1 MKAVHFGAGNIG
13 RGFVGLLLHNA
24 GYDLVFADVAD
35 ALIQRLKD
43 ADSYVVHEVGE
54 NPRTH
59 EVRGFSALNSA
70 TEAEA
75 LTAAIASADIVT
87 TAVGAHIL
95 KFVAPAI
102 AAGIAARP
110 AGAAK
115 LAVMACENAINGTDI
130 LAGEVRKAYTGADLD
145 DRVIFAN
152 TAVDRIVPN
161 QDPNAGLDVTVENF
175 YEWAI
180 ETPPFGEVH
189 PEIPGVTWVPD
200 LEPYI
205 ERKLFTVNTGHATS
219 AWFGYAAGIEKISD
233 ALADPGVAAKVAAV
247 LVETASLI
255 VAKHGVLGGDPG
267 RLRREDPEALR
278 QPLPA
283 RHHPAGRAGAAAQAQ
298 PQRAVRQPRVPAGRA
313 RHGPRC
319 AAGGDG
325 RWPALR
331 RCRRPRGGRAAAVAG
346 HGFRSR
352 GRREGHRARARITRC
367 TQTSSRLSRPVRRTE
382 RTGRIARAETP
393 EIEAATGRILDAADR
408 ARRDPA
414 G

>member
-24 GYDLVFADVAD
+24 GYELVFADVAEE
-35 ALIQRLKD
+35 LIQRLAA

-54 NPRTH
+54 DPRTH

-70 TEAEA
+70 TQPDA
-75 LTAAIASADIVT
+75 LTAAIAEADLVT

-110 AGAAK
+110 AGSGK
-115 LAVMACENAINGTDI
+115 VAVLACENAINGTDI
-130 LAGEVRKAYTGADLD
+130 LAGEIRKAYAGSDLD
-145 DRVIFAN
+145 NRVIFAN

-180 ETPPFGEVH
+180 ETPPFGDAH

-233 ALADPGVAAKVAAV
+233 ALADPDVAGKVAAV
-247 LVETASLI
+247 LGETASLI
-255 VAKHGVLGGDPG
+255 VAKHGVPAETQAAYVRKILKRFANPHLPDTTLRVG
-267 RLRREDPEALR
+267 RAPLRKLSRNDRFISPAAQLAERGMDHSALLDAIGAGLRFDAAEDPEAVELQQLLR
-278 QPLPA
+278 TLSAAEVTEKVTGLSPDHPLYAGVLAVVQA
-283 RHHPAGRAGAAAQAQ
+283 RQAG
-298 PQRAVRQPRVPAGRA
+298 
-313 RHGPRC
+313 
-319 AAGGDG
+319 
-325 RWPALR
+325 
-331 RCRRPRGGRAAAVAG
+331 
-346 HGFRSR
+346 
-352 GRREGHRARARITRC
+352 
-367 TQTSSRLSRPVRRTE
+367 
-382 RTGRIARAETP
+382 
-393 EIEAATGRILDAADR
+393 
-408 ARRDPA
+408 
-414 G
+414 

>member
-24 GYDLVFADVAD
+24 GYELVFADVAE
-35 ALIQRLKD
+35 ALIARLKD
-43 ADSYVVHEVGE
+43 AESYVVHEVGE

-70 TEAEA
+70 AEAEA

-102 AAGIAARP
+102 AAGVAARP
-110 AGAAK
+110 ADAPK

-130 LAGEVRKAYTGADLD
+130 LAGEVRKAYTGTDLD
-145 DRVIFAN
+145 DVVIFAN

-180 ETPPFGEVH
+180 ETPPFGDAH
-189 PEIPGVTWVPD
+189 PDIPGVTWVPD
-200 LEPYI
+200 LEPFI

-247 LVETASLI
+247 LEETAALI
-255 VAKHGVLGGDPG
+255 VAKHGVAADTQAAYVQKILKRFANPYLPDTTLRVGRAPLRKLSRNERFVSPASQLAERGLGRAALVDAMSAG
-267 RLRREDPEALR
+267 LRFDAADDPEAVEL
-278 QPLPA
+278 QQLL
-283 RHHPAGRAGAAAQAQ
+283 GTLAAAEVVEKVTGLTPDHPLYADVLTVVEARQA
-298 PQRAVRQPRVPAGRA
+298 
-313 RHGPRC
+313 
-319 AAGGDG
+319 D
-325 RWPALR
+325 
-331 RCRRPRGGRAAAVAG
+331 
-346 HGFRSR
+346 
-352 GRREGHRARARITRC
+352 
-367 TQTSSRLSRPVRRTE
+367 
-382 RTGRIARAETP
+382 
-393 EIEAATGRILDAADR
+393 
-408 ARRDPA
+408 
-414 G
+414 

>member
-43 ADSYVVHEVGE
+43 TDSYVVHEVGE

-75 LTAAIASADIVT
+75 LTAAITSADIVT

-102 AAGIAARP
+102 AAGVAARP
-110 AGAAK
+110 AGAAR

-130 LAGEVRKAYTGADLD
+130 LAGEVRKAYAGDDLD
-145 DRVIFAN
+145 ARVIFAN

-255 VAKHGVLGGDPG
+255 VAKHGVSAETQAAYVEKILKRFANPYLPDTTLRVG
-267 RLRREDPEALR
+267 RAPLRKLSRNERFVSPASQLAERGMGRAALLEAMGAGLRFDAADDPEAVDLQQLLGTASAAEVVEKVTGLGTDHPLYGDVLAVVEAR
-278 QPLPA
+278 QA
-283 RHHPAGRAGAAAQAQ
+283 H
-298 PQRAVRQPRVPAGRA
+298 
-313 RHGPRC
+313 
-319 AAGGDG
+319 
-325 RWPALR
+325 
-331 RCRRPRGGRAAAVAG
+331 
-346 HGFRSR
+346 
-352 GRREGHRARARITRC
+352 
-367 TQTSSRLSRPVRRTE
+367 
-382 RTGRIARAETP
+382 
-393 EIEAATGRILDAADR
+393 
-408 ARRDPA
+408 
-414 G
+414 

>member
-24 GYDLVFADVAD
+24 GYELVFADVAE

-54 NPRTH
+54 NPRTQ

-70 TEAEA
+70 AEPDA

-102 AAGIAARP
+102 AAGVGARP
-110 AGAAK
+110 ADAGRV
-115 LAVMACENAINGTDI
+115 AVMACENAINGTDI
-130 LAGEVRKAYTGADLD
+130 LATEIRKAYPGDDLD
-145 DRVIFAN
+145 ERVIFAN

-161 QDPNAGLDVTVENF
+161 QDPDAGLDVTVENF

-180 ETPPFGEVH
+180 ETPPFDDAH
-189 PEIPGVTWVPD
+189 PDIPGVTWVPD

-233 ALADPGVAAKVAAV
+233 ALADPDVALKVAAV
-247 LVETASLI
+247 LGETASLI
-255 VAKHGVLGGDPG
+255 VAKHGVPAETQAAYVEKILKRFANPHLPDTTLRVGRAPLRKLSRNDRFISPAAQLAERGMDRSAVVAAIGAGLRFDPTD
-267 RLRREDPEALR
+267 DPEAVEL
-278 QPLPA
+278 QQLLGSSSAAEVTQKVTGLGPDHPLYA
-283 RHHPAGRAGAAAQAQ
+283 DVL
-298 PQRAVRQPRVPAGRA
+298 AVVRA
-313 RHGPRC
+313 RQ
-319 AAGGDG
+319 
-325 RWPALR
+325 
-331 RCRRPRGGRAAAVAG
+331 
-346 HGFRSR
+346 
-352 GRREGHRARARITRC
+352 EG
-367 TQTSSRLSRPVRRTE
+367 
-382 RTGRIARAETP
+382 
-393 EIEAATGRILDAADR
+393 
-408 ARRDPA
+408 
-414 G
+414 

>member
-35 ALIQRLKD
+35 ALIARLKD

-70 TEAEA
+70 AEAEA

-102 AAGIAARP
+102 AAGIAAR
-110 AGAAK
+110 AADAPR

-130 LAGEVRKAYTGADLD
+130 LAGEVRKAYPGDDLD
-145 DRVIFAN
+145 ERTIFAN

-180 ETPPFGEVH
+180 ETPPFGDAH
-189 PEIPGVTWVPD
+189 PDIPGVTWVPD

-233 ALADPGVAAKVAAV
+233 ALADPGVAAKVKAV

-255 VAKHGVLGGDPG
+255 VAKHGVSAEVQAAYVEKILKRFANPYLPDTTLRVGRAPLRKLSRNERFVSPASQLAERGLGRAALVDAMGAG
-267 RLRREDPEALR
+267 LRFDAADDPEAVEL
-278 QPLPA
+278 QQL
-283 RHHPAGRAGAAAQAQ
+283 
-298 PQRAVRQPRVPAGRA
+298 
-313 RHGPRC
+313 
-319 AAGGDG
+319 
-325 RWPALR
+325 L
-331 RCRRPRGGRAAAVAG
+331 AVASAAEVVEKVTG
-346 HGFRSR
+346 LTPDHPLYADVLTVV
-352 GRREGHRARARITRC
+352 EARQAH
-367 TQTSSRLSRPVRRTE
+367 
-382 RTGRIARAETP
+382 
-393 EIEAATGRILDAADR
+393 
-408 ARRDPA
+408 
-414 G
+414 

>member
-13 RGFVGLLLHNA
+13 RGFVGLLLVNA
-24 GYDLVFADVAD
+24 GYELVFADVAE
-35 ALIQRLKD
+35 ALIARLKD

-54 NPRTH
+54 SPRTH

-70 TEAEA
+70 AEA
-75 LTAAIASADIVT
+75 AELTAAIASADIVT

-110 AGAAK
+110 AQGPR

-130 LAGEVRKAYTGADLD
+130 LAGEVRKAYTGSDLD

-161 QDPNAGLDVTVENF
+161 QDPGAGLDVTVENF

-180 ETPPFGEVH
+180 ETPPFGDTH

-219 AWFGYAAGIEKISD
+219 AWFGHAAGIEKISD
-233 ALADPGVAAKVAAV
+233 ALADPGVAAKVTAV
-247 LVETASLI
+247 LEETAALI
-255 VAKHGVLGGDPG
+255 VAKHGVAADTQAAYVQKILKRFANPYLPDTTLRVGRAPLRKLSRNERFVSPASQLAERGLGRAALVDAMGAG
-267 RLRREDPEALR
+267 LRFDAADDPEAVELQQLLATRPAAEVVEKVTGLAPDHPLYADVLAVVEAR
-278 QPLPA
+278 QS
-283 RHHPAGRAGAAAQAQ
+283 
-298 PQRAVRQPRVPAGRA
+298 
-313 RHGPRC
+313 
-319 AAGGDG
+319 D
-325 RWPALR
+325 
-331 RCRRPRGGRAAAVAG
+331 
-346 HGFRSR
+346 
-352 GRREGHRARARITRC
+352 
-367 TQTSSRLSRPVRRTE
+367 
-382 RTGRIARAETP
+382 
-393 EIEAATGRILDAADR
+393 
-408 ARRDPA
+408 
-414 G
+414 

>member
-70 TEAEA
+70 AEAEA

-102 AAGIAARP
+102 AAGIAAR
-110 AGAAK
+110 AADAPR

-130 LAGEVRKAYTGADLD
+130 LAGEVRKAYPGDDLD
-145 DRVIFAN
+145 ERTIFAN

-180 ETPPFGEVH
+180 ETPPFGDAH
-189 PEIPGVTWVPD
+189 PDIPGVTWVPD

-233 ALADPGVAAKVAAV
+233 ALADPGVAAKVKAV

-255 VAKHGVLGGDPG
+255 VAKHGVSAEAQAAYVEKILKRFANPYLPDTTLRVGRAPLRKLSRNERFVSPASQLAERGLGRAALVDAMGAG
-267 RLRREDPEALR
+267 LRFDAADDPEAVEL
-278 QPLPA
+278 QQL
-283 RHHPAGRAGAAAQAQ
+283 
-298 PQRAVRQPRVPAGRA
+298 
-313 RHGPRC
+313 
-319 AAGGDG
+319 
-325 RWPALR
+325 L
-331 RCRRPRGGRAAAVAG
+331 AVASAAEVVEKVTG
-346 HGFRSR
+346 LTPDHPLYADVLTVV
-352 GRREGHRARARITRC
+352 EARQAH
-367 TQTSSRLSRPVRRTE
+367 
-382 RTGRIARAETP
+382 
-393 EIEAATGRILDAADR
+393 
-408 ARRDPA
+408 
-414 G
+414 

>member
-24 GYDLVFADVAD
+24 GYELVFADVAE

-70 TEAEA
+70 AEPDA

-102 AAGIAARP
+102 AAGVAARP
-110 AGAAK
+110 ADAGK
-115 LAVMACENAINGTDI
+115 VAVMACENAINGTDI
-130 LAGEVRKAYTGADLD
+130 LATEIRKAYPGDDLD
-145 DRVIFAN
+145 ERVIFAN

-161 QDPNAGLDVTVENF
+161 QDPDAGLDVTVENF

-180 ETPPFGEVH
+180 ETPPFGDAH
-189 PEIPGVTWVPD
+189 PDIPGVTWVPD

-219 AWFGYAAGIEKISD
+219 AWFGYAVGIEKISD
-233 ALADPGVAAKVAAV
+233 ALADPDVALKVAAV
-247 LVETASLI
+247 LGETASLI
-255 VAKHGVLGGDPG
+255 VAKHGVPAETQAAYVAKILKRFANPHLPDTTLRVGRAPLRKLSRNDRFISPAAQLAERGMDRSALVAAIGAGLRFDPTD
-267 RLRREDPEALR
+267 DPEAVEL
-278 QPLPA
+278 QQLLGSSSAAEVTQKVTGLGPDHPLYA
-283 RHHPAGRAGAAAQAQ
+283 DVL
-298 PQRAVRQPRVPAGRA
+298 AVVRA
-313 RHGPRC
+313 RQVG
-319 AAGGDG
+319 
-325 RWPALR
+325 
-331 RCRRPRGGRAAAVAG
+331 
-346 HGFRSR
+346 
-352 GRREGHRARARITRC
+352 
-367 TQTSSRLSRPVRRTE
+367 
-382 RTGRIARAETP
+382 
-393 EIEAATGRILDAADR
+393 
-408 ARRDPA
+408 
-414 G
+414 

>member
-70 TEAEA
+70 AEAEA

-102 AAGIAARP
+102 AAGIAAR
-110 AGAAK
+110 AADAPR

-130 LAGEVRKAYTGADLD
+130 LAGEVRKAYPGDDLD
-145 DRVIFAN
+145 EQTIFAN

-180 ETPPFGEVH
+180 ETPPFGDAH
-189 PEIPGVTWVPD
+189 PDIPGVTWVPD

-219 AWFGYAAGIEKISD
+219 AWFGHAAGIEKISD
-233 ALADPGVAAKVAAV
+233 ALADPGVAAKVKAV

-255 VAKHGVLGGDPG
+255 VAKHGVSAEAQAAYVEKILKRFANPYLPDTTLRVGRAPLRKLSRNERFVSPASQLAERGLGRAALVDAMGAG
-267 RLRREDPEALR
+267 LRFDAADDPEAVEL
-278 QPLPA
+278 QQLL
-283 RHHPAGRAGAAAQAQ
+283 AGASAAEVVEKVTGLTPDHPLYADVLTVVEARQA
-298 PQRAVRQPRVPAGRA
+298 
-313 RHGPRC
+313 
-319 AAGGDG
+319 D
-325 RWPALR
+325 
-331 RCRRPRGGRAAAVAG
+331 
-346 HGFRSR
+346 
-352 GRREGHRARARITRC
+352 
-367 TQTSSRLSRPVRRTE
+367 
-382 RTGRIARAETP
+382 
-393 EIEAATGRILDAADR
+393 
-408 ARRDPA
+408 
-414 G
+414 